1 MGWDILWVL
10 VQWSTR
16 PFQRKWVVIILKCPL
31 SPKRCCKIAQS
42 RKAVAYEGGLM
53 RWLLQQGKIGE
64 AVCSRKWWWT
74 IMKIMVSLIIT
85 NNACKQ
91 MFGWGRK
98 WTWLWEWKLHFEFH
112 TWAGL
117 SSKHKVCK
125 FPQMALII
133 DTNPQLLPTAPTWA
147 DFANGAFEQV
157 GRPTVG
163 RHVCWLRR
171 NLEFIWVRRQWVRA
185 GPAWHTGYF
194 RLVHSITI
202 LTVPPSSL
210 SSSLVSFYTSM
221 TAFKLTYD
229 HSVGQDFPDETMMI
243 KNKGQ
248 NQKSNWTFV
257 NLGKLDKKDK
267 DFL

>member
-1 MGWDILWVL
+1 
-10 VQWSTR
+10 
-16 PFQRKWVVIILKCPL
+16 
-31 SPKRCCKIAQS
+31 
-42 RKAVAYEGGLM
+42 
-53 RWLLQQGKIGE
+53 
-64 AVCSRKWWWT
+64 
-74 IMKIMVSLIIT
+74 
-85 NNACKQ
+85 
-91 MFGWGRK
+91 
-98 WTWLWEWKLHFEFH
+98 
-112 TWAGL
+112 
-117 SSKHKVCK
+117 
-125 FPQMALII
+125 MALII

-210 SSSLVSFYTSM
+210 SSSLVSLYTST

-229 HSVGQDFPDETMMI
+229 HSAGQDFPDETMMV

-248 NQKSNWTFV
+248 NHCIQGEPPHQ
-257 NLGKLDKKDK
+257 LEAEKLLHPTILFPLDHYWRHS
-267 DFL
+267 LISS

>member
-1 MGWDILWVL
+1 
-10 VQWSTR
+10 
-16 PFQRKWVVIILKCPL
+16 
-31 SPKRCCKIAQS
+31 
-42 RKAVAYEGGLM
+42 M

-210 SSSLVSFYTSM
+210 SSSLVSFYTST

-243 KNKGQ
+243 KNKGE
-248 NQKSNWTFV
+248 NQKSNWAFV
-257 NLGKLDKKDK
+257 NLGKLDKKGK